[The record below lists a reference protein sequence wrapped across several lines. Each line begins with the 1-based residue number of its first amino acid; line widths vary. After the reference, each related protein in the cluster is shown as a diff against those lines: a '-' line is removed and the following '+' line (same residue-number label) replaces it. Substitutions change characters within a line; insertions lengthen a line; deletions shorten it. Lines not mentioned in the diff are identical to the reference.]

1 MKLVVWPTKPLSKII
16 CSPEMM
22 SEQFSSLKNSK
33 AVESICQLHI
43 DPKQRRQEKCK
54 GRCSQDDGE
63 KRTSQCTLAFLLSH
77 ARESTPQTSS
87 LIASGWSLPGT
98 LERSHH
104 ISPILAK
111 PSTFEKKWW
120 IFPNFLR
127 LDMLVTPRFF
137 CIPQPTQK
145 GDPKWQMLAEAE
157 RKLPGSA
164 VSICSKSFEKF
175 WSKRLEGF
183 LPSVENFKQQ
193 KSQKKKCWIRFFWD
207 SNP

>member
-1 MKLVVWPTKPLSKII
+1 MYLGISTLTCKGEHPTKIPVLS
-16 CSPEMM
+16 
-22 SEQFSSLKNSK
+22 
-33 AVESICQLHI
+33 
-43 DPKQRRQEKCK
+43 
-54 GRCSQDDGE
+54 
-63 KRTSQCTLAFLLSH
+63 
-77 ARESTPQTSS
+77 SS

-104 ISPILAK
+104 ISPILAN

-193 KSQKKKCWIRFFWD
+193 KSPRKKKCWIRFFWD